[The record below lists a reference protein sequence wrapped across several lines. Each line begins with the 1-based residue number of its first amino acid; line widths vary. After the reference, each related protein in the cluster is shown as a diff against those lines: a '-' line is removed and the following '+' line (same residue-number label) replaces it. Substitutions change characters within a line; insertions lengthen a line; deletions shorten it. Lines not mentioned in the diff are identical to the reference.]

1 MLVISVI
8 TTLCTAS
15 IAFYA
20 RFLFALCKELSPRW
34 NNHREPFRLRL
45 EKKGTRKR
53 LPSRPRHSRAALQIT
68 EIPLDTTFR
77 ELRRDHT

>member
-1 MLVISVI
+1 MLVISV
-8 TTLCTAS
+8 TTLCTAG

-20 RFLFALCKELSPRW
+20 RFLFALCKELSPGW
-34 NNHREPFRLRL
+34 NNQRKPFRLRL

-53 LPSRPRHSRAALQIT
+53 LPSRPRDSRAALQIT
-68 EIPLDTTFR
+68 EIPLNTTFR

>member
-1 MLVISVI
+1 MPVISVI

-34 NNHREPFRLRL
+34 NNHRKPFRLRL
-45 EKKGTRKR
+45 ENKGTRKR

-68 EIPLDTTFR
+68 EIPLSTTFR